1 LAQAFSSVLAT
12 CISSLT
18 MKSSV
23 IFAAIAGA
31 NAHSGTET
39 QCFGARAHTVTYDID
54 GDSLDTVQN
63 AKIEVVPEP
72 AMNGYCMG
80 PSGSRDFCVG
90 GNTDDCKTSRENL
103 AIDDVFNCE
112 NCFAG
117 VSTNLYYSVEIKW
130 LKLHR
135 VEIGLKDTHLRA
147 ALQVHGQ
154 KDVATGPLKT
164 GSISLVDGQKAAK
177 LHFMVGGVFPV
188 SLSMSMPTTLEY
200 SLGLHGSL
208 DAVAGADLDINL
220 GDHFVSWEK
229 ETGFEVHNTSMSV
242 NLTPVVTLNSGVA
255 AADVELK
262 VRSGIQ
268 IDMNKVMWYHLDV
281 VPTIPTV
288 LSFEK
293 TAGQSDQVCIR
304 GDVDVPLSHEADIHF
319 TLLGKDHD
327 IYHFGPVDLLHFRK
341 EQAINK
347 CIDVPF
353 ADVVV

>member
-1 LAQAFSSVLAT
+1 
-12 CISSLT
+12 

-23 IFAAIAGA
+23 FAAAIAGA
-31 NAHSGTET
+31 TAHSGIET
-39 QCFGARAHTVTYDID
+39 QCFGAHAHTVTYDMD
-54 GDSLDTVQN
+54 GDSLETVQN

-72 AMNGYCMG
+72 AMNGYCSG
-80 PSGSRDFCVG
+80 PAGSRDFCVG
-90 GNTDDCKTSRENL
+90 GNTDDCRTPRDEL
-103 AIDDVFNCE
+103 PIDDVFNCD

-130 LKLHR
+130 LQLHR
-135 VEIGLKDTHLRA
+135 VEVGLKDTHVRA
-147 ALQVHGQ
+147 ALQVHGH

-164 GSISLVDGQKAAK
+164 GSISLVDGEKTAK
-177 LHFMVGGVFPV
+177 VNFMVGGVFPV
-188 SLSMSMPTTLEY
+188 SLTMSMPTTLEY

-208 DAVAGADLDINL
+208 DAVAGAELDVNL
-220 GDHFVSWEK
+220 GDHFISWEK
-229 ETGFEVHNTSMSV
+229 STGFEVHNTTMSV
-242 NLTPVVTLNSGVA
+242 NLDPVITLNSGIA

-268 IDMNKVMWYHLDV
+268 LDMNKVMWYHLNL
-281 VPTIPTV
+281 VPSIPSA

-304 GDVDVPLSHEADIHF
+304 GDVDVPVSHEADVHF
-319 TLLGKDHD
+319 TLLGSDHD
-327 IYHFGPVDLLHFRK
+327 IYHYGPVDLLHFFK
-341 EQAINK
+341 EEAISK